1 MMKGHYTTA
10 TLHFYGAPT
19 WSSPVCQP
27 LLHRVFFST
36 FFILPYFLK
45 IFSLLLESGGGIV
58 MALPPVLIGQR
69 FFFLYFFLLPFFF
82 SFSFFFFCRETQFF
96 PFFSFR
102 FYVSDLEFFFGVGHG
117 KKEISKKKQK
127 RKDGAGSRKMRRFG
141 YAVKKKTKRR
151 KLRKIRPFFLSSL
164 KWTGL
169 TGNKWPRRNE
179 FSFT

>member
-69 FFFLYFFLLPFFF
+69 FFFFVFFFASLFFLIFFL
-82 SFSFFFFCRETQFF
+82 FFCRETQFF

-117 KKEISKKKQK
+117 KKEISKKN
-127 RKDGAGSRKMRRFG
+127 RKEKMALDQER
-141 YAVKKKTKRR
+141 
-151 KLRKIRPFFLSSL
+151 
-164 KWTGL
+164 
-169 TGNKWPRRNE
+169 
-179 FSFT
+179 